1 MIDSVGSTGLFSSGP
16 SFPAYNDLIEANS
29 FCPVRFRLKLMNW
42 RSFSISM
49 NIVAQW
55 HDFFFSRDQHMGPMP
70 SQTFSFHSPKSSRGG
85 HGFLEGSNPLKRHGE
100 TQGTYSFNSRCP
112 LSWWHGGPNFV
123 GSTRT
128 IDFVLSP
135 TFVSNIAALVHRF
148 WCCQIFYWL
157 TFIHHHFHHF
167 TAHDRE
173 NHPLLLVFALKQ
185 SNPACPLAN
194 FGVFY
199 PWVLLTVLQSLPLGN
214 EAWSWTHP
222 TAKCPALSIVN
233 IVCFIARNLNFN
245 NLAKFEI

>member
-1 MIDSVGSTGLFSSGP
+1 
-16 SFPAYNDLIEANS
+16 
-29 FCPVRFRLKLMNW
+29 
-42 RSFSISM
+42 
-49 NIVAQW
+49 
-55 HDFFFSRDQHMGPMP
+55 
-70 SQTFSFHSPKSSRGG
+70 
-85 HGFLEGSNPLKRHGE
+85 
-100 TQGTYSFNSRCP
+100 
-112 LSWWHGGPNFV
+112 
-123 GSTRT
+123 
-128 IDFVLSP
+128 
-135 TFVSNIAALVHRF
+135 
-148 WCCQIFYWL
+148 L

-167 TAHDRE
+167 TVHDRE

-214 EAWSWTHP
+214 EAWPWTHP